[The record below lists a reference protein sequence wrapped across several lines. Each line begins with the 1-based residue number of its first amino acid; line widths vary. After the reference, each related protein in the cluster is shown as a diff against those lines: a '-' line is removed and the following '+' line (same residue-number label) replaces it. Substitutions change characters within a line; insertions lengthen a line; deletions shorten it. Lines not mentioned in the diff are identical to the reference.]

1 MQKWIV
7 QFQRASTDD
16 VGPGHSQ
23 TLPLRG
29 SSDERKDEQKRR
41 SLFAMKKK

>member
-1 MQKWIV
+1 MQRWIE
-7 QFQRASTDD
+7 QFHFASTEDI
-16 VGPGHSQ
+16 GPGHSQ

-29 SSDERKDEQKRR
+29 SAEERRDEQKRR

>member
-1 MQKWIV
+1 MQRWIT
-7 QFQRASTDD
+7 QFQQASTDD
-16 VGPGHSQ
+16 MPPGHSQ

-29 SSDERKDEQKRR
+29 STEERREEQKRR